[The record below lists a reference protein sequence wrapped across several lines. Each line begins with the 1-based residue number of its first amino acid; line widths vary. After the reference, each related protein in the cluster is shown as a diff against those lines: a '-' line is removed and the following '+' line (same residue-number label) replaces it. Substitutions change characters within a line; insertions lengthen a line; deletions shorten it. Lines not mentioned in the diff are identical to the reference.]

1 MLIRKTQQPAD
12 FPSNSIHGAYTE
24 SDSDTYTC
32 NFIND
37 AMSFSSGSNDN
48 GSWFKYPDG
57 TMICYWQ
64 SGVPGGG
71 TGGFSVKANAVT
83 TVNLTFPETFSSE
96 PVVMPILM
104 SGSSSATI
112 GYIVACPWYVTTTG
126 FQVRFY
132 SKDTSNRE
140 PNYGYMAI
148 GRWK

>member
-1 MLIRKTQQPAD
+1 MLIRKTQQPAE
-12 FPSNSIHGAYTE
+12 FPANSIHGAYTE

-32 NFIND
+32 NFINN
-37 AMSFSSGSNDN
+37 AMSFSSGSNEN
-48 GSWFKYPDG
+48 GSWIKYPDG

-71 TGGFSVKANAVT
+71 TGGVNVAANSVT
-83 TVNLTFPETFSSE
+83 TFTRVFPQTFSSE
-96 PVVMPILM
+96 PVVTPILM
-104 SGSSSATI
+104 SGSSSAAV
-112 GYIVACPWYVTTTG
+112 GYISVSTWNVTTSQ

-132 SKDTSNRE
+132 SKDSASRE

>member
-1 MLIRKTQQPAD
+1 MLIRKTQQPAE
-12 FPSNSIHGAYTE
+12 FPANSIHGAYTE

-32 NFIND
+32 NFINN
-37 AMSFSSGSNDN
+37 AMSFSSGSNEK
-48 GSWFKYPDG
+48 GSWLKYPDG

-71 TGGFSVKANAVT
+71 TGGFNVKANAVT
-83 TVNLTFPETFSSE
+83 SVTLQFPETFSSE

-104 SGSSSATI
+104 SGSSAATV
-112 GYIVACPWYVTTTG
+112 GYISVSPWLVTTTQ
-126 FQVRFY
+126 FQFRFY
-132 SKDTSNRE
+132 NKDSAARE

>member
-1 MLIRKTQQPAD
+1 MLIRKTQQPAE
-12 FPSNSIHGAYTE
+12 FPDNSIHGAYTE

-32 NFIND
+32 NFINN
-37 AMSFSSGSNDN
+37 AMSFSSGSNEN
-48 GSWFKYPDG
+48 GSWLKYPDG

-71 TGGFSVKANAVT
+71 TGSFSVKANAVT
-83 TVNLTFPETFSSE
+83 SVTLQFPETFSSE

-104 SGSSSATI
+104 SGSSSATV
-112 GYIVACPWYVTTTG
+112 GYISVSSWSVTTTQ
-126 FQVRFY
+126 FQFRFY
-132 SKDTSNRE
+132 SKDSTSRE